1 MNSQLQA
8 LSDQIFDIKEK
19 CSDAEY
25 KNLMDTMG
33 KLHAAQSQPPRQNMN
48 AHYIENDGDS
58 DDEIDAEIDA
68 EIKRQAQILF
78 DKPFRGT
85 KEWMDLPLEQKA
97 KWCNMTA
104 EQYKQNE
111 ISKPHWIDIAYY
123 KKYPES
129 VPEHMKNHKMLV
141 DQQSIQ
147 QKQQGCIIC

>member
-19 CSDAEY
+19 CSDVEY

-48 AHYIENDGDS
+48 AHYIENDADS

-111 ISKPHWIDIAYY
+111 ISKPHWIDVAYY
-123 KKYPES
+123 KKHPES
-129 VPEHMKNHKMLV
+129 VPEYMKNHKMLV
-141 DQQSIQ
+141 DQSIQ